1 MSPFRRIE
9 LPTPNTI
16 RTASGAPGAGY
27 WQQRVDYV
35 IRASLDTVAR
45 TVTGEE
51 RITYTNNSPDTLR
64 YLWIQLDQNLFNS
77 RSRGSHLFDQNSRF
91 GTRGADGG
99 VTLTRVAQP
108 SLPPARGRPATGAL
122 KLDYLVNGTLMRVN
136 LPRPLAPRGKQV
148 LDIAWSFPFGP
159 NSNRMGI
166 ELIDGSY
173 VYEVAQWYPRLAVY
187 DDVQGWNTEQYLGQG
202 EFYLEYGSFDV
213 SLTVPAN
220 MLVAATGTL
229 RQPHGGADRDPASPP
244 DPGPGQRHHGRDS
257 RGGRDR

>member
-1 MSPFRRIE
+1 MDADDEVRRMRVLVSILLSLAATSLAAQEPSGGLRATDSARSSGDTSPFRRLE

-16 RTASGAPGAGY
+16 RTGTGAPGPDY

-35 IRASLDTVAR
+35 IRASLDTVAH

-99 VTLTRVAQP
+99 VTLTRVVQP
-108 SLPPARGRPATGAL
+108 SLPPAKGRPATGAL

-148 LDIAWSFPFGP
+148 LDIAWSFP
-159 NSNRMGI
+159 
-166 ELIDGSY
+166 
-173 VYEVAQWYPRLAVY
+173 
-187 DDVQGWNTEQYLGQG
+187 
-202 EFYLEYGSFDV
+202 
-213 SLTVPAN
+213 
-220 MLVAATGTL
+220 
-229 RQPHGGADRDPASPP
+229 
-244 DPGPGQRHHGRDS
+244 
-257 RGGRDR
+257 